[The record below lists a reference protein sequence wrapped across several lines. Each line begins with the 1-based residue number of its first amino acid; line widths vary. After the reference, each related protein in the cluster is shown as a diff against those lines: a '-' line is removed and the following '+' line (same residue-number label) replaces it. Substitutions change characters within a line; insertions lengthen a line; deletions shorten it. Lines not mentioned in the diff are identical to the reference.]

1 MSPYLKSVVGAAM
14 LTGFTVLGVQV
25 SAAEEG
31 QTTFKPMHAVSVHT
45 GSKHAIGYFE
55 PVSGVCE
62 LTLVVGEEPKT
73 GGIPEVRPTRF
84 RASVKAGQRVRF
96 DTGEGKELA
105 FYCGPAASAMSV
117 ETMQQTAYV
126 RPGH

>member
-1 MSPYLKSVVGAAM
+1 MSAYLKGAMGAAV
-14 LTGFTVLGVQV
+14 LAGFTALGVQG
-25 SAAEEG
+25 SAADEG
-31 QTTFKPMHAVSVHT
+31 QKTFKPLHAVSVHT

-62 LTLVVGEEPKT
+62 LTLVVGEEPT
-73 GGIPEVRPTRF
+73 NAGASELTPARF
-84 RASVKAGQRVRF
+84 RAAVKAGQRVRF

-126 RPGH
+126 PAAR